1 MAKPKR
7 IELTLPEPPSV
18 NRIWR
23 TGKGRN
29 YLSQEARDFKLAA
42 QVAAAKQGYLT
53 GGAFPFPAGVPIRVT
68 LTWYRNRR
76 AGDLDNRAKATL
88 DCLNRVLWA
97 DDSQVVEL
105 HCFRQDAP
113 KRGRVELLVEAV
125 S

>member
-1 MAKPKR
+1 MAPKK

-23 TGKGRN
+23 NGRGRN

-42 QVAAAKQGYLT
+42 KVAATKAGYLK
-53 GGAFPFPAGVPIRVT
+53 GGTFPFPAGTAIRVT
-68 LTWYRNRR
+68 LTWFRNRR

-97 DDSQVVEL
+97 DDDQVVEL
-105 HCFRQDAP
+105 HLYRKDAP
-113 KRGRVELLVEAV
+113 KQGRVELIVEAV
-125 S
+125 